1 MVEVAVV
8 MKIIK
13 NCFREWVGSNKNHLG
28 IGVVSLY
35 ASQVAAI
42 QDTLGQKYDKH
53 GGFKVK
59 VKTIDGFQGG
69 EEDIVIFSTAGTE
82 CSASFGSNN
91 DKRTMVA
98 LTRARYC
105 LWILGNE
112 SALVNE
118 KSIWNDL
125 LADAKKRKCF
135 FNAGEDPNLTK
146 AILNAK
152 NELDQL
158 DDLLNANSD
167 IFKSSIWK
175 DILNFTQV
183 LRIWDI
189 LPSEDIPKVVKRLDR
204 IFGSYTD
211 DFINRCSEK
220 CLDNETKEIPKSW
233 EKSVEIIKIQKL
245 DDNGNEAES
254 SCYVEDSKVDESF
267 LLLKFYLL
275 SPVMVN
281 HLLSDSKS
289 NELEHLFE
297 VSDEEH
303 DNIHSL
309 RSTFVLGR
317 SGTGKTTVL
326 TMKLFNMDE
335 SLNMYKEKEDS
346 STVDD
351 GLVVRQL
358 FVTVSPKLCQA
369 VKHQVARMKR
379 FSDLSFESLGVRSV
393 ALETFIRKKEVT
405 YDRFNAVYWQ
415 KFNSKHT
422 KMFDSSKVFTE
433 IVSIIKGGQKSI
445 DLVEGKLSRPDYL
458 SLSKNRA
465 SSLSTDERNIIYDIY
480 QSYEKMKMDKGD
492 FDIADIVADLHQRL
506 RNEKYEGDY
515 IHFVYID
522 EVQDLTMSQIAL
534 FTYVCRNVES
544 GFVFCG
550 DTAQTIARGIDFR
563 FEDIKS
569 LFYSKFIPESE
580 ASAYNQG
587 KDKAK
592 TCILNQ
598 NFRTHSGVLKLSQ
611 STIDLLSSFF
621 PHSID
626 VLKPEN
632 SFIYGEAPVV
642 LNCGSRKDAIV
653 TIFGNTG
660 HDGGKFVGFGAEQ
673 VILVR
678 DDNARKEILNCIGK
692 QALVLTILECKGL
705 EFQDVLLYNF
715 FGTSPL
721 KNRWRVVY
729 AYMDKQELDDTF
741 AQTMK
746 VASSP
751 EEWKSRGEKLYYESN
766 YEMAM
771 MCFERARDFYWE
783 KKSEAAGMTESAAQ
797 CFSDLGDYEQAGK
810 LYIVKGKEPDL
821 KRAGDCFYLAGS
833 YEKAFKAYTR
843 GKFFS
848 ECLKVCAKR
857 GTYEVGLSTLQEWKV
872 NEGGDRDWVNIE
884 QTFREN
890 CARSYFNKKDIKSM
904 MKCIDDFHSIDF
916 KRDFLRSLS
925 LYDELLELE
934 KKSCNYAEAIIIA
947 KMMGDILCE
956 VDLLEKMGNFYQ
968 AHELLIVYVLSNS
981 LWSGGS
987 NGWPLNPFTQK
998 AELLERAMTSAKKF
1012 PSFRIEL
1019 AQTEAGILSNKH
1031 VTNTELMD
1039 QLTCCRT
1046 NM

>member
-1 MVEVAVV
+1 
-8 MKIIK
+8 
-13 NCFREWVGSNKNHLG
+13 
-28 IGVVSLY
+28 
-35 ASQVAAI
+35 
-42 QDTLGQKYDKH
+42 
-53 GGFKVK
+53 
-59 VKTIDGFQGG
+59 
-69 EEDIVIFSTAGTE
+69 
-82 CSASFGSNN
+82 
-91 DKRTMVA
+91 
-98 LTRARYC
+98 
-105 LWILGNE
+105 
-112 SALVNE
+112 
-118 KSIWNDL
+118 
-125 LADAKKRKCF
+125 
-135 FNAGEDPNLTK
+135 
-146 AILNAK
+146 
-152 NELDQL
+152 
-158 DDLLNANSD
+158 
-167 IFKSSIWK
+167 
-175 DILNFTQV
+175 
-183 LRIWDI
+183 
-189 LPSEDIPKVVKRLDR
+189 
-204 IFGSYTD
+204 
-211 DFINRCSEK
+211 
-220 CLDNETKEIPKSW
+220 
-233 EKSVEIIKIQKL
+233 
-245 DDNGNEAES
+245 
-254 SCYVEDSKVDESF
+254 
-267 LLLKFYLL
+267 
-275 SPVMVN
+275 
-281 HLLSDSKS
+281 
-289 NELEHLFE
+289 
-297 VSDEEH
+297 
-303 DNIHSL
+303 
-309 RSTFVLGR
+309 
-317 SGTGKTTVL
+317 
-326 TMKLFNMDE
+326 
-335 SLNMYKEKEDS
+335 
-346 STVDD
+346 
-351 GLVVRQL
+351 
-358 FVTVSPKLCQA
+358 
-369 VKHQVARMKR
+369 
-379 FSDLSFESLGVRSV
+379 
-393 ALETFIRKKEVT
+393 
-405 YDRFNAVYWQ
+405 
-415 KFNSKHT
+415 
-422 KMFDSSKVFTE
+422 MFDSSKVFTE

-445 DLVEGKLSRPDYL
+445 DLVEGKLSRPDYF

-506 RNEKYEGDY
+506 RNEKYEGHY

-550 DTAQTIARGIDFR
+550 DTAQTIERGIDFR

-621 PHSID
+621 PDSID
-626 VLKPEN
+626 ALKPEN
-632 SFIYGEAPVV
+632 SLIYGDAPVV

-729 AYMDKQELDDTF
+729 AYMDKQGLLEPNESKSFPSFSHSKHNTLCSELKQLYVAITRTRQRLWICEEKEEYCTPMFDFWKKKCLVQFKELDDTF

-751 EEWKSRGEKLYYESN
+751 EEWKSRGEK
-766 YEMAM
+766 
-771 MCFERARDFYWE
+771 
-783 KKSEAAGMTESAAQ
+783 SEAAGLRETAKHLQDSNPEKANAIFRKAAGIFESIGMTESAAQ

-833 YEKAFKAYTR
+833 YEMAFKAYTR
-843 GKFFS
+843 EKFFS
-848 ECLKVCAKR
+848 ECLKVCAKS
-857 GTYEVGLSTLQEWKV
+857 GTYEVGLSTLQEWKE

-884 QTFREN
+884 QKFREN

-904 MKCIDDFHSIDF
+904 MKCIDDFHSKDF
-916 KRDFLRSLS
+916 KRDFLKSLS

-1046 NM
+1046 NMGIRGEILCLWKLLDFHLRLNSKKFVWRDDIIASSNSMQSMIRNKEFSVRSLNDCWTCWKDIIFHMLQCLSNSEVKNNLHVIFALNYLGVQLNPHCHDLGYKYILLIPDANWVKKLGDEHVNKKGQLVYVDGKPLFSCAQRYWRSELSSVGMDVLHVLDALYKHSNGKAVSESWQIETLTAIFDVSMFLLELDIGYAHKNLRFLEKCRKNSVDNLTRLGKQQGIDF